1 VSRPLLRIVNKT
13 GTGRRFPQA
22 VPTGLLAVMVLF
34 SAAPGD
40 AQPAVRQVLMLQSFD
55 RGTLPVD
62 HFTSDFRVELDKRAT
77 EHVNVVQVVVGP
89 RGSVAASDQ
98 AIVDYIRSLF
108 VDHPKPDLIVTAAGP
123 AAVFARKYRQQL
135 FPDAPILFASVDR
148 QFLDDAPLGDNE
160 TAVAVDNQF
169 SGTIETILQLLPE
182 TRQVFMVMG
191 SGPLGRFWRR
201 ELESQFGRFR
211 DRLTFVWSNDLSIQE
226 VLRRCTSLP
235 EHSAILY
242 ISFGADVAG
251 ASFPDERLFA
261 ELRETANAPLFAGQS
276 VYLGSG
282 IVGGSLLSIDDMS
295 RDTADAA
302 ARLLQGAA
310 PKSINVPVRLPGQPA
325 FDWRELQ
332 RWGIPDSRLPPGSL
346 VRYRAPSLW
355 SAYRNTVLSAM
366 GVLAIQSLLIIG
378 LLYQR
383 RARRRAELES
393 RNHLALAA
401 DASRRLTMS
410 ALTSSIA
417 HELGQPLSSMIHN
430 AQAGRMMLT
439 AERATPDAMGEIL
452 SDIEA
457 EGVQAAQIIDR
468 HRTMLQGRQLD
479 TKPIDLHFV
488 IRESIALVAH
498 DMRTRQIEATVNLS
512 SSPCIITGDE
522 VLLQQVMVNLL
533 MNAMDAMAETP
544 PARRRVTVTTEV
556 RTADVDVSVRD
567 AGSGLPAQIDGALF
581 APFVTTKAQGLGI
594 GLTITQTIVE
604 AHRGTIDARNN
615 PDGGATFTV
624 TLRRSGTQEIRSG
637 PASVA

>member
-1 VSRPLLRIVNKT
+1 MYILAWSRTVSCPKLRIVSKA
-13 GTGRRFPQA
+13 GPGRRFPGVA
-22 VPTGLLAVMVLF
+22 LTGLLAVLALL
-34 SAAPGD
+34 SAAPSG

-201 ELESQFGRFR
+201 DLESQFGRFR

-261 ELRETANAPLFAGQS
+261 ELRDTANAPLFAGQS

-282 IVGGSLLSIDDMS
+282 IVESYRDCRRAHSLRGWSLCHARQSIPLRYENGPSGWSGS
-295 RDTADAA
+295 T
-302 ARLLQGAA
+302 
-310 PKSINVPVRLPGQPA
+310 
-325 FDWRELQ
+325 
-332 RWGIPDSRLPPGSL
+332 
-346 VRYRAPSLW
+346 APS
-355 SAYRNTVLSAM
+355 
-366 GVLAIQSLLIIG
+366 
-378 LLYQR
+378 
-383 RARRRAELES
+383 
-393 RNHLALAA
+393 
-401 DASRRLTMS
+401 
-410 ALTSSIA
+410 
-417 HELGQPLSSMIHN
+417 
-430 AQAGRMMLT
+430 
-439 AERATPDAMGEIL
+439 
-452 SDIEA
+452 
-457 EGVQAAQIIDR
+457 
-468 HRTMLQGRQLD
+468 
-479 TKPIDLHFV
+479 
-488 IRESIALVAH
+488 
-498 DMRTRQIEATVNLS
+498 TRPN
-512 SSPCIITGDE
+512 G
-522 VLLQQVMVNLL
+522 
-533 MNAMDAMAETP
+533 
-544 PARRRVTVTTEV
+544 
-556 RTADVDVSVRD
+556 
-567 AGSGLPAQIDGALF
+567 
-581 APFVTTKAQGLGI
+581 
-594 GLTITQTIVE
+594 
-604 AHRGTIDARNN
+604 
-615 PDGGATFTV
+615 
-624 TLRRSGTQEIRSG
+624 RRSGRSR
-637 PASVA
+637 ASWDAPPRRCGAGSARPSAIAASELA

>member
-1 VSRPLLRIVNKT
+1 MSRLLLRIVNKT
-13 GTGRRFPQA
+13 GPDRRFPRV
-22 VPTGLLAVMVLF
+22 VPTGLLAIMVLL
-34 SAAPGD
+34 SAAPSD

-108 VDHPKPDLIVTAAGP
+108 VDHPEPDLIVTAAGP

-148 QFLDDAPLGDNE
+148 RFLDDAPLGDNE

-191 SGPLGRFWRR
+191 AGPLGRFWRR

-235 EHSAILY
+235 VHSAILY
-242 ISFGADVAG
+242 ISFGADAAG

-261 ELRETANAPLFAGQS
+261 ELRDTANAPLFAGQS

-332 RWGIPDSRLPPGSL
+332 RWDIPESRLPPGSL

-355 SAYRNTVLSAM
+355 SAYRNTGTERHGRAGHSIAPDHRTALSAPRTTT
-366 GVLAIQSLLIIG
+366 GRTPEPEPPG
-378 LLYQR
+378 
-383 RARRRAELES
+383 ARRR
-393 RNHLALAA
+393 
-401 DASRRLTMS
+401 
-410 ALTSSIA
+410 
-417 HELGQPLSSMIHN
+417 
-430 AQAGRMMLT
+430 
-439 AERATPDAMGEIL
+439 
-452 SDIEA
+452 
-457 EGVQAAQIIDR
+457 
-468 HRTMLQGRQLD
+468 RQ
-479 TKPIDLHFV
+479 
-488 IRESIALVAH
+488 
-498 DMRTRQIEATVNLS
+498 
-512 SSPCIITGDE
+512 SSPDDVGVDE
-522 VLLQQVMVNLL
+522 FYC
-533 MNAMDAMAETP
+533 P
-544 PARRRVTVTTEV
+544 
-556 RTADVDVSVRD
+556 
-567 AGSGLPAQIDGALF
+567 
-581 APFVTTKAQGLGI
+581 
-594 GLTITQTIVE
+594 
-604 AHRGTIDARNN
+604 
-615 PDGGATFTV
+615 
-624 TLRRSGTQEIRSG
+624 
-637 PASVA
+637 

>member
-1 VSRPLLRIVNKT
+1 
-13 GTGRRFPQA
+13 
-22 VPTGLLAVMVLF
+22 M
-34 SAAPGD
+34 
-40 AQPAVRQVLMLQSFD
+40 
-55 RGTLPVD
+55 
-62 HFTSDFRVELDKRAT
+62 
-77 EHVNVVQVVVGP
+77 QVVVGP
-89 RGSVAASDQ
+89 RESVAASDQ

-108 VDHPKPDLIVTAAGP
+108 VDHPRPDLIVTAAGP
-123 AAVFARKYRQQL
+123 AAVFARKYRQQV

-148 QFLDDAPLGDNE
+148 RFLDDAPLGDNE
-160 TAVAVDNQF
+160 TAVAVGNQF
-169 SGTIETILQLLPE
+169 SGTIEIILQLLPE

-211 DRLTFVWSNDLSIQE
+211 DRLTFVWPNDLSIQE

-261 ELRETANAPLFAGQS
+261 ELRDTANAPLFAGQS

-346 VRYRAPSLW
+346 MRYRAPSLW
-355 SAYRNTVLSAM
+355 SAYRKVSAM
-366 GVLAIQSLLIIG
+366 GVLTIQSLLIIG

-452 SDIEA
+452 SDIET

-468 HRTMLQGRQLD
+468 HRTMLRGRQLD
-479 TKPIDLHFV
+479 TN
-488 IRESIALVAH
+488 RS
-498 DMRTRQIEATVNLS
+498 TSTS
-512 SSPCIITGDE
+512 SSMRALRSSLTRWGRGRSR
-522 VLLQQVMVNLL
+522 
-533 MNAMDAMAETP
+533 P
-544 PARRRVTVTTEV
+544 PSICRRV
-556 RTADVDVSVRD
+556 
-567 AGSGLPAQIDGALF
+567 
-581 APFVTTKAQGLGI
+581 
-594 GLTITQTIVE
+594 
-604 AHRGTIDARNN
+604 
-615 PDGGATFTV
+615 
-624 TLRRSGTQEIRSG
+624 
-637 PASVA
+637 PASSPAMKCSCSR